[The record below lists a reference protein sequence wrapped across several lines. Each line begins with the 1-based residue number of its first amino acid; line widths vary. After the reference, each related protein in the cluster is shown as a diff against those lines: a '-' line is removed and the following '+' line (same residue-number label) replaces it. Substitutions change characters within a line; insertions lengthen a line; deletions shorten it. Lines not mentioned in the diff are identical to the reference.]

1 MKHSSPQT
9 IYLADYR
16 PPAWL
21 IDTVDLRFDL
31 DEERTRVRSLLAL
44 RRNPAAGR
52 GASLRLDGCGLPL
65 IAIEMDGRAL
75 IADEDYA
82 LDAEGLTIFD
92 APDCCVLETET
103 QLQPQHNTALEGLY
117 KSSGN
122 FCTQCEAEGFR
133 KITWYLDR
141 PDVMARF
148 TVTIEAEQAR
158 YPVLLCNGNQ
168 IERGELENG
177 RHFVTWEDP
186 HPKPSYLFA
195 LVAGDLSCIED
206 SYTTGSG
213 REVALRIYVE
223 AHNADKCEHAMRSLK
238 KAMRWDEETFGLE
251 YDLDVYM
258 IVAVDDFN
266 MGAME
271 NKGLNIFNSKLLLA
285 RPDTATDDDF
295 LRIESVIAHEYF
307 HNWTG
312 NRVTCRDWFQ
322 LSLKEGLTVFRDQ
335 QFSAEMNSA
344 AVQRIGDVR
353 LLRAHQFP
361 EDSGPMAHPVRP
373 DSYIEIN
380 NFYTATVYEKGAEVI
395 RMMHSLLGAEY
406 FRAGMD
412 LYFRR
417 HDGQAVTCDDFVQA
431 MQDADGIDFSQF
443 KRWYSQAG
451 TPLLQA
457 RGEYDADARQY
468 HLQLRQHTPPTPG
481 QADKLPLHI
490 PLRIAL
496 FDAHSGRPQPLDLAG
511 EGHSHEC
518 ERVLDVTAA
527 EQRFTFHGIDAPVVP
542 SLLRGFSAP
551 VQLDCDY
558 SDAEL
563 AFLLARDDDPFN
575 RWEAGQTLASRL
587 MLQLADDYRAGRELV
602 VPQTFVDAVRALL
615 DDRDGDPALRAEAL
629 QLPREEVVGERM
641 QTIDIDAL
649 HAARSTLR
657 RQLAEQLQ
665 SALRAVYAANSDAG
679 GEFSLD
685 PAAMGR
691 RKLKNVCLGYLCLL
705 GDDDSLAAADR
716 QFAAAGNM
724 SDELAALAALVETG
738 GSRRDAA
745 LDAFYAKWQG
755 ERLVIDK
762 WFSLQAQSQAADT
775 LARVRGLLRHAD
787 FEIRNPNRVRSLIG
801 AFAVGNPVRF
811 HAADGGGYQLL
822 ADLVIELDG
831 LNPQVS
837 ARMVQPLSRWAR
849 YDEARQA
856 LMKAQLR
863 RILEKEGVSRD
874 VYEVVSKSIKF

>member
-9 IYLADYR
+9 VRLADYR

-31 DEERTRVRSLLAL
+31 RETHSRVRSRLAL
-44 RRNPAAGR
+44 RRNPASGEY
-52 GASLRLDGCGLPL
+52 GQLRLDGADLTL
-65 IAIEMDGRAL
+65 IAIALDGRAL

-82 LDAEGLTIFD
+82 LDEESLTIF
-92 APDCCVLETET
+92 AASDCCVLEIET
-103 QLQPQHNTALEGLY
+103 QIEPQDNTALEGLY

-148 TVTIEAEQAR
+148 SVTIEAEQAR
-158 YPVLLCNGNQ
+158 YPVLLSNGNPVKQ
-168 IERGELENG
+168 GQLADG
-177 RHFVTWEDP
+177 RHFATWEDP

-195 LVAGDLSCIED
+195 LVAGDLACIED

-223 AHNADKCEHAMRSLK
+223 AHNADKCAHAMRSLK
-238 KAMRWDEETFGLE
+238 KAMRWDEHTFGLE
-251 YDLDVYM
+251 YDLDIYM

-271 NKGLNIFNSKLLLA
+271 NKGLNVFNSKLLLA
-285 RPDTATDDDF
+285 RPDTASDDDF

-335 QFSAEMNSA
+335 QFSADMNSA

-353 LLRAHQFP
+353 LLRGHQFP
-361 EDSGPMAHPVRP
+361 EDGGPMAHPVRP

-380 NFYTATVYEKGAEVI
+380 NFYTATVYEKGAELI
-395 RMMHSLLGAEY
+395 RMMHSLLGADG

-412 LYFRR
+412 LYFQR

-431 MQDADGIDFSQF
+431 MQDADGVDFGRF

-451 TPLLQA
+451 TPQLVA
-457 RGEYDADARQY
+457 RGEYDAAAGEY
-468 HLQLRQHTPPTPG
+468 HLRLRQHTPPTAG
-481 QADKLPLHI
+481 QAEKLPLHI
-490 PLRIAL
+490 PLRMAL
-496 FDAHSGRPQPLDLAG
+496 LDAQSGEPQPLNLRG
-511 EGHSHEC
+511 NGQSHQREL
-518 ERVLDVTAA
+518 VLDVTEA
-527 EQRFTFHGIDAPVVP
+527 EQSFTFRGIHAPVVP

-558 SDAEL
+558 GDAEL

-575 RWEAGQTLASRL
+575 RWEAGQTLATRL
-587 MLQLADDYRAGRELV
+587 MLQLAEDHRAGRKLT
-602 VPQTFVDAVRALL
+602 VPRQFVDALRAVL

-629 QLPREEVVGERM
+629 QLPREELVGERM
-641 QTIDIDAL
+641 AVIDIDAL

-657 RQLAEQLQ
+657 RQLAEQLENGF
-665 SALRAVYAANSDAG
+665 RAAYASNSDAG
-679 GEFSLD
+679 GEFSLE

-705 GDDDSLAAADR
+705 GDAQSLAGADR
-716 QFAAAGNM
+716 QFATADNM

-775 LARVRGLLRHAD
+775 LARVRGLMQHAD

-822 ADLVIELDG
+822 ADLVITLDG
-831 LNPQVS
+831 LNPQVA

-849 YDEARQA
+849 YDEARQG
-856 LMKAQLR
+856 LMKGQLR
-863 RILEKEGVSRD
+863 RILEKEGASRD
-874 VYEVVSKSIKF
+874 VYEVVSKSLVG